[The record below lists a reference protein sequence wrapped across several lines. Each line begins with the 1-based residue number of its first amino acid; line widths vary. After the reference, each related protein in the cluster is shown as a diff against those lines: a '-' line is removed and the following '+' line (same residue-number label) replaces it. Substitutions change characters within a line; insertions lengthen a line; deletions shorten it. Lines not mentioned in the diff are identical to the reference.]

1 MKLHPSGAIESVSVR
16 LSEDKT
22 PVAFRNKV
30 QELVEAGMTESEARK
45 FVLETPFVLEIYYE
59 KGYGLFAV
67 ESDTL
72 EGCAES
78 ICSPYSQEF
87 FEDNED

>member
-1 MKLHPSGAIESVSVR
+1 MKLNPSDAIESVSVR

-45 FVLETPFVLEIYYE
+45 FILETPFVLEIYYE

-87 FEDNED
+87 FEDNEN